1 MRTILIIATVVSIG
15 LSASCQAS
23 TAGSGDG
30 RVSVVTSFYPLE
42 FAAESIGGPCV
53 AVSDLTPPGVEPH
66 DLELAPDDVAA
77 VASADVV
84 FYLGGGFQPALE
96 EAVSE
101 AEGRAVDLLQAVS
114 TMPVPAGA
122 DGSALAVDPHVW
134 LDPTRYRAIAD
145 RIGGVLADA
154 ARSCG
159 GFAARRDR
167 LDRRLERLDADFRA
181 GLTDCRSDTIVTNHA
196 AFGYLAQAYGLH
208 QEAIAGLE
216 PESEPSA
223 ERLAEL
229 KDLVERGGVTTI
241 FTEELVSPKVA
252 ETLATE
258 AGVRT
263 RVLFTLEGLT
273 EEESAAGKDYLSL
286 MQENLDALHGAL
298 GCP

>member
-1 MRTILIIATVVSIG
+1 
-15 LSASCQAS
+15 
-23 TAGSGDG
+23 
-30 RVSVVTSFYPLE
+30 
-42 FAAESIGGPCV
+42 
-53 AVSDLTPPGVEPH
+53 
-66 DLELAPDDVAA
+66 
-77 VASADVV
+77 
-84 FYLGGGFQPALE
+84 
-96 EAVSE
+96 
-101 AEGRAVDLLQAVS
+101 
-114 TMPVPAGA
+114 
-122 DGSALAVDPHVW
+122 
-134 LDPTRYRAIAD
+134 
-145 RIGGVLADA
+145 
-154 ARSCG
+154 
-159 GFAARRDR
+159 
-167 LDRRLERLDADFRA
+167 
-181 GLTDCRSDTIVTNHA
+181 VTNHA